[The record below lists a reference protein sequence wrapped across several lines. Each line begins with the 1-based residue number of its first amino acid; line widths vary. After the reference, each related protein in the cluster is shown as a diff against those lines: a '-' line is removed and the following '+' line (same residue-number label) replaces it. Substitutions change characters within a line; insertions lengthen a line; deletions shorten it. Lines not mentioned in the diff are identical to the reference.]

1 MCALSLQTSKPS
13 WRVSN
18 GANVSESQP
27 TTVAETS
34 PAAEEPKSPLVVAI
48 RSLTQGTQN
57 LLKHH
62 LELARHEAKADALEL
77 AKDIGGI
84 LIALGLAL
92 VGYLLLNLAA
102 VFFAGW
108 FAGLIGMA
116 IATFALALLHIV
128 GGLLAAKTLGE
139 NIQERHYGLRY
150 TGTEIERSTEWAK
163 ETRELLNPPATN

>member
-1 MCALSLQTSKPS
+1 M
-13 WRVSN
+13 
-18 GANVSESQP
+18 SESEP
-27 TTVAETS
+27 TAVAEADA
-34 PAAEEPKSPLVVAI
+34 PPPEESKNPLVIAI

-77 AKDIGGI
+77 AKDLGGI
-84 LIALGLAL
+84 FVALGMAL

-116 IATFALALLHIV
+116 IATLALALLHIA

-139 NIQERHYGLRY
+139 NMKQRHYGMRY

-163 ETRELLNPPATN
+163 ETRERLNPPATN